1 MTTGQRM
8 ALRELFAEGADYIT
22 PISENIK
29 EQMQVQMDADENV
42 CYWLNEEMEEYN
54 FSSIT
59 DETLFYVNET
69 GNVVIAFNEGDVAPG
84 YMGAVEFEISEEV
97 LESIRK

>member
-1 MTTGQRM
+1 M
-8 ALRELFAEGADYIT
+8 ALRELFMEGTDYIT

-29 EQMQVQMDADENV
+29 DQMQAQMNADENV

-59 DETLFYVNET
+59 DETSFYVNET

-84 YMGAVEFEISEEV
+84 YMGAVEFEIPEEV